1 MNFQNLFIWA
11 IGKCKL
17 RRCTPRLETAS
28 IELESGCAALAL
40 GIFRSMVDDLSMPIH
55 ALQQSNGRMEL

>member
-1 MNFQNLFIWA
+1 M
-11 IGKCKL
+11 
-17 RRCTPRLETAS
+17 ETAS